1 MKKTLI
7 LLFVAASL
15 LSACGEKK
23 TEETTS
29 IDANATAA
37 GDAYQ
42 LAANSKLNWTGT
54 KLGGEHF
61 GTLTISSGELFAEN
75 GSLTGG
81 NFTIDMNSIVVEDLT
96 DPGKNADL
104 TDHLKSDDF
113 FSVEK
118 NPTASFQIK
127 GIAALDSADGNG
139 NTHTVSGTLTIKGIA
154 NDIQF
159 PALVS
164 IADNQVNTKA
174 EFKIDRTLWDIRFKS
189 GKFFPELGDKV
200 ISDEIGIRFDLTAT
214 K

>member
-29 IDANATAA
+29 IDANATAS

-42 LAANSKLNWTGT
+42 LAADSKLNWTGS

-75 GSLTGG
+75 GALTGG

-104 TDHLKSDDF
+104 TDHLKSGDF

-118 NPTASFQIK
+118 TQLRVFKLRALLHSTVPTQTA
-127 GIAALDSADGNG
+127 
-139 NTHTVSGTLTIKGIA
+139 
-154 NDIQF
+154 
-159 PALVS
+159 
-164 IADNQVNTKA
+164 
-174 EFKIDRTLWDIRFKS
+174 IRIPFREHLPS
-189 GKFFPELGDKV
+189 RV
-200 ISDEIGIRFDLTAT
+200 
-214 K
+214 